1 MTTAEIQTPKGTM
14 MVSFFEADAPGTV
27 DNFITLAK
35 KGYYDGLGISQGA
48 SPILLSREAAR
59 CQKT

>member
-14 MVSFFEADAPGTV
+14 MVSFFDAYAPGTV

-35 KGYYDGLGISQGA
+35 KGIMTDWHFTG
-48 SPILLSREAAR
+48 
-59 CQKT
+59 